1 MKSMWNN
8 FKVAFAMFSK
18 IPMPAADWTKENMKY
33 MFCFFPFIGTVIG
46 ALTMLAAYGG
56 LRLGF
61 QPGFV
66 SAVLVLI
73 PVLVT
78 GGIHVD
84 GLLDTSDA
92 LSSWQERSR
101 RLEILKDSHAGAF
114 AVITA
119 AVYFV
124 AWYGAYSQLC
134 GTENLK
140 AIGILSLGFMVS
152 RCLSGIGVI
161 VFPKAKADGTVAEFS
176 RNSSD
181 IVSRNV
187 LLIYLAVLF
196 GFMVWI
202 QPVWGI
208 AAFAGALLSFAYYH
222 HMAMK
227 YFGGTTGDISGFF
240 LCICEVIMAVILAVI
255 SNLFMR

>member
-1 MKSMWNN
+1 MKSLWNN

-18 IPMPAADWTKENMKY
+18 IPMPRADWTKENMKY

-46 ALTMLAAYGG
+46 ALTMLVAYLG
-56 LRLGF
+56 LRF
-61 QPGFV
+61 EYQPGFV
-66 SAVLVLI
+66 TAVLVLA
-73 PVLVT
+73 PVFVT

-124 AWYGAYSQLC
+124 CWDGAYSQLF
-134 GTENLK
+134 GIEENMK

-161 VFPKAKADGTVAEFS
+161 TFPKAKADGTVAEFS

-181 IVSRNV
+181 VISRNILV
-187 LLIYLAVLF
+187 VYLVILAVL
-196 GFMVWI
+196 MIWI
-202 QPVWGI
+202 EPVWGI
-208 AAFAGALLSFAYYH
+208 AAFAGALLIFGYYH
-222 HMAMK
+222 HIAMK

-240 LCICEVIMAVILAVI
+240 LCICEVGMAVILAVI
-255 SNLFMR
+255 TNF

>member
-1 MKSMWNN
+1 MKSLWNN

-18 IPMPAADWTKENMKY
+18 IPMPRADWTKENMKY

-46 ALTMLAAYGG
+46 VLTVAVAYAGRRFG
-56 LRLGF
+56 Y

-66 SAVLVLI
+66 TALLVLV
-73 PVLVT
+73 PVFVT

-124 AWYGAYSQLC
+124 TWYGAYDQLY
-134 GTENLK
+134 TSENME
-140 AIGILSLGFMVS
+140 AIAIMSLGFMVS
-152 RCLSGIGVI
+152 RCLSGIRC
-161 VFPKAKADGTVAEFS
+161 DRFS
-176 RNSSD
+176 KGK
-181 IVSRNV
+181 I
-187 LLIYLAVLF
+187 
-196 GFMVWI
+196 
-202 QPVWGI
+202 
-208 AAFAGALLSFAYYH
+208 
-222 HMAMK
+222 
-227 YFGGTTGDISGFF
+227 
-240 LCICEVIMAVILAVI
+240 
-255 SNLFMR
+255 